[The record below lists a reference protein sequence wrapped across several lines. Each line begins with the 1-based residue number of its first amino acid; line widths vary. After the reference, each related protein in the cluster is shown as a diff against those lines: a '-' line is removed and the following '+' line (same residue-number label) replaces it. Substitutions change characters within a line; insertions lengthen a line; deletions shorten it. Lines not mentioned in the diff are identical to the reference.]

1 MNLRFVSQHSML
13 ELQKAIKGFVV
24 MNDVLEKVY
33 TCFLNNQVPDLWGN
47 AAYPSLKPLGS
58 WVKDLIL
65 RCDFIQNWIKHG
77 PPKSFWL
84 PGFFYTQ
91 GDGVFLFVVYS
102 LNSRYIL

>member
-1 MNLRFVSQHSML
+1 MV

-24 MNDVLEKVY
+24 MNEELEMVY
-33 TCFLNNQVPDLWGN
+33 HCFLNNQVPSLWGN

-102 LNSRYIL
+102 LNSPYVTGLCW